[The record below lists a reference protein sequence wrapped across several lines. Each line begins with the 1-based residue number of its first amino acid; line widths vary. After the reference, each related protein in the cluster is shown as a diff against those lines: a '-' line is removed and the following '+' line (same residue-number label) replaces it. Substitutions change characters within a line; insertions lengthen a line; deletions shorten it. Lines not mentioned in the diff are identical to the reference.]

1 MRWLQLLTASL
12 LPFTALA
19 AKKSSGDRFKDLRA
33 KSVSNGGPLKLDDA
47 SYGQLTKAPRDYS
60 VAVLLTALET
70 RFGCELCRNFQPEW
84 DLLGKSWTK
93 GDKNAEGRLL
103 FGTLD
108 FTDGKNTFQS
118 MMLQTAPVLLFFH
131 PTIGPNAKVDTQP
144 VRFDFTGGPQTAEQ
158 IHAWIAR
165 QVPADAPKPAISRPI
180 NWIKI
185 ISVTIIVLGVITL
198 FAVAWPYLTPI
209 LQNRNLWAAFSLITV
224 LLFTSGHMFNHIRK
238 TPYVSGDGKGGIT
251 YFAGGFSNQ
260 FGLESQIIAAIYGV
274 LAFATISLA
283 LKVPRIA
290 DARAQQFAV
299 FLWSGILLCMYS
311 FLLSVFRVKNSGYQF
326 WLPPF

>member
-12 LPFTALA
+12 LPFTVLA
-19 AKKSSGDRFKDLRA
+19 AKKPSGDRFKDART
-33 KSVSNGGPLKLDDA
+33 KSLSSGTPLKLDDA
-47 SYGQLTKAPRDYS
+47 SYAKLTKSPRDYS

-93 GDKNAEGRLL
+93 GDKNADGRLL

-108 FTDGKNTFQS
+108 FVDGKNTFQS
-118 MMLQTAPVLLFFH
+118 LMLQTAPILLYFH
-131 PTIGPNAKVDTQP
+131 PTIGPNAKVDSQP
-144 VRFDFTGGPQTAEQ
+144 VRFDFTNGPQTAEQ
-158 IHAWIAR
+158 IHTWISR
-165 QVPADAPKPAISRPI
+165 QVPADAPKPRISRPI
-180 NWIKI
+180 NWVKI
-185 ISVTIIVLGVITL
+185 ISVTVSVLGVFTL
-198 FAVAWPYLTPI
+198 LAVAWPYITPV

-238 TPYVSGDGKGGIT
+238 TPYVQGDGKGGIS

-260 FGLESQIIAAIYGV
+260 FGLESQIIAGIYGV

-311 FLLSVFRVKNSGYQF
+311 FLLSVFRTKNGGYQF